1 MQRYHEPAQDILQ
14 QPLSD
19 VLVLGAG
26 PAGVA
31 AAVWAARSGA
41 STRLIERSGDAGGMA
56 TIGLMSHWTGSTQ
69 GGFYQEL
76 LERSHPDGSR
86 TNLIDPERLK
96 TVLLDLLQ
104 EAGVDLQLYTLA
116 SRPIMEGRRITG
128 VVAESKS
135 GREALPA
142 RVVVDATGDGDI
154 AALAGVPYVKGR
166 EQDGKMQPMTLMFKI
181 GGVDTARAVFPGSFE
196 ETAQVPAGEIQ
207 ALARAHLPYPAGHVL
222 LYPSTL
228 PGIVTC
234 NMTNCIDV
242 DGTKARDLTRAQAA
256 CRRQMDVICDFLKT
270 YVPGY
275 ENSYIV
281 SSASLIGVRETRH
294 FKGDYTLTEND
305 ILKARVFDDWA
316 VTRAHFNFDVHNLT
330 GPGLDATGVQRGF
343 AQQNGYTIPYRCFLP
358 QGADGLL
365 LAGRNISG
373 THLAHANY
381 RVMPICAN
389 MGQAVGIAAALSVRR
404 AVMPR
409 NIDVRELQ
417 RLLLEAG
424 VAP

>member
-1 MQRYHEPAQDILQ
+1 MDIYHEPARDIPQ
-14 QPLSD
+14 QQASD

-41 STRLIERSGDAGGMA
+41 RTRLIERSGDVGGMA
-56 TIGLMSHWTGSTQ
+56 TIGLMSHWTGSTR

-76 LERSHPDGSR
+76 LERSHPEGSR

-104 EAGVDLQLYTLA
+104 EADVDLQLYTLA
-116 SRPIMEGRRITG
+116 CRPIMENRRIAG

-154 AALAGVPYVKGR
+154 AAQAGVPYVKGR

-242 DGTKARDLTRAQAA
+242 DGTKAGDLTRAQAA
-256 CRRQMDVICDFLKT
+256 CRRQLDVILDFLKT
-270 YVPGY
+270 YVPGF
-275 ENSYIV
+275 EKSYIV

-294 FKGDYTLTEND
+294 FKGDYTLTEDD
-305 ILKARVFDDWA
+305 ILQARVFDDWA
-316 VTRAHFNFDVHNLT
+316 VTQAHFNFDVHNLT

-343 AQQNGYTIPYRCFLP
+343 AQKNGYTIPYRCFLP
-358 QGADGLL
+358 QGVDGLL

-389 MGQAVGIAAALSVRR
+389 MGQAAGIAAALSVRR
-404 AVMPR
+404 AVNPR
-409 NIDVRELQ
+409 DLEVRELQ
-417 RLLLEAG
+417 QALLAAD
-424 VAP
+424 VRP